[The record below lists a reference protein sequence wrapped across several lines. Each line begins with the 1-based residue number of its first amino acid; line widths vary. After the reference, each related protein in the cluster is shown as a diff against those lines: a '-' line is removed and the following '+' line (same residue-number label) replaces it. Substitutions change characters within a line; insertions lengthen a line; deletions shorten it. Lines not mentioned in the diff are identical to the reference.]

1 MRVFGTLVV
10 GPAAPRDL
18 IEAPLPPEALR
29 GSISRLA
36 VADVTGLPRE
46 TVRRKINQLLASG
59 LLIEDAH
66 EQIKVVRDLAD
77 ARWQKAANDILLTV
91 LAYNRTLRAAGANGV
106 ND

>member
-1 MRVFGTLVV
+1 MRVFGTVVV

-59 LLIEDAH
+59 LPIENAH
-66 EQIKVVRDLAD
+66 GQVKVVRGLAD
-77 ARWQKAANDILLTV
+77 ACWQKAANDIFVAV
-91 LAYNRTLRAAGANGV
+91 LAYDRTLRASGASGV